1 MNHKNTKRLL
11 LSMGT
16 IVLVSGLHAA
26 GLTDQLT
33 GRANRVPQALRGFTP
48 IQFADNQGRTLTNAH
63 SAPSQVKAPRMNEA
77 GQDYPTLYG
86 TVISSKPGTDGSSA
100 QAKGMYTLTVDGTFS
115 RLNTQGDASF
125 GGAPMADGFY
135 YAVNRTGTGKIYVD
149 KFNTSTWKRS
159 THTNVTAVGLLAS
172 DVAYDPTSD
181 MVYGCFYNDN
191 ANGYVFG
198 KIDYSVRKRIA
209 IKPLEMS
216 YNAVMVDGEGQV
228 YGIDMT
234 GNLYKINKTDG
245 EATLVGHTGIIP
257 LYTSSA
263 TIDQSTGRCFWTVNP
278 SDGNGYLYEVNTQ
291 TAETTLLTTFVNSDE
306 VTGMYIPAP
315 APAAGAPAPVTGLT
329 PTFSDGSLS
338 GNVTFTLPKTTVSG
352 EDLSGDT
359 EYVLWVD
366 GVEAARA
373 QAAPGSSVSVPVETT
388 ASGRTS
394 FVACAINDAGKSK
407 PAITKIF
414 IGNDTPKAPAPEL
427 TYANGAF
434 IVSWQPVT
442 ATVNNGYMN
451 PEQVTYTV
459 TRFPDNVTVAQN
471 ISETSFTDPVAP
483 TPGRM
488 IAYKYEVKAEFAGN
502 VGAAGTTPVY
512 PLGEIAT
519 PWHEG
524 FDSSESMNN
533 FIIIDSNGDG
543 VKWGYSGGMSS
554 AYITNSS
561 KPHDDWM
568 ISAAIRMEAGVT
580 YKLTF
585 EAMASFYPE
594 RLEVK
599 MGKNPTP
606 DAMTITLVEPVELQ
620 PDFSMNANVP
630 EFTVE
635 ESGLYYI
642 GWHAISDAD
651 CFYLYLDNIS
661 LTDDAVHQTDA
672 IDPPYT
678 QTFDESA
685 SLEQFTVIDSNND
698 GFIWNID
705 QGEARVVAT
714 ANSDDWMIAP
724 PMNLKAGYL
733 YRVDILARTMGSQER
748 IEIKA
753 GKQPQVDAMTLDV
766 LPLTNVTATEPTPLS
781 AYFAPETDDVYYL
794 GIHAC
799 SDSNCYALYV
809 DNLSVSA
816 PVSVLAPA
824 EPLNVALAPAMDGAL
839 TAELSFTT
847 PNLDASGNMI
857 SSLSYVEVSYQG
869 EVVKRFENPA
879 VNAALNCQVSVPATG
894 NHTFTVVA
902 ANENGNGKPVDVT
915 AYFGNSI
922 PNVPTD
928 VAMTEEGDSGKV
940 TITWTA
946 PQTDINGRTLNPADL
961 TYILA
966 EVINGQSLI
975 MARDIKATTYT
986 LQSVSPDAPQQFKA
1000 YAVFALNSVGM
1011 SQGIATPSTPVGKP
1025 YQLPYVESFP
1035 NGAPQTALQV
1045 TQIYPEVSW
1054 STYVDNTTE
1063 VNSVDS
1069 DNGFLAMFGANMDAA
1084 GALQTAKI
1092 SLANALN
1099 PEFTFYVYNLADQY
1113 PDNNRIQVQVLTD
1126 AGQVVPLDNFL
1137 ISERFGEERGW
1148 SKVVVNMKEYAGT
1161 TVRVA
1166 IGCTVLGYSN
1176 ILIDALKIEDT
1187 DPTGVTTIQNVDAIC
1202 MVKDNCLSI
1211 MGCSGSAVTVS
1222 ALNGQVVYTGT
1233 PSADLSLTLAS
1244 GVYVVKVN
1252 SNFYKVM
1259 IP

>member
-1 MNHKNTKRLL
+1 MNYKNTKRLL
-11 LSMGT
+11 LSLGT
-16 IVLVSGLHAA
+16 VVLVSGLHAS

-33 GRANRVPQALRGFTP
+33 GRANRIPQALRGFTP
-48 IQFADNQGRTLTNAH
+48 IQFADEQGRTLAN
-63 SAPSQVKAPRMNEA
+63 APSSQNRVKAPRLSDAE
-77 GQDYPTLYG
+77 QDYPTLYG
-86 TVISSKPGTDGSSA
+86 TVISSKTGSDGSAA
-100 QAKGMYTLTVDGTFS
+100 QTKGMYKLTVDGTFS

-159 THTNVTAVGLLAS
+159 THTQVTSSGLLAS

-198 KIDYSVRKRIA
+198 KIDYSVRKRIV
-209 IKPLEMS
+209 IKPLEMA

-234 GNLYKINKTDG
+234 GNLYKVNKTDG
-245 EATLVGHTGIIP
+245 EATLVGHTGVIP

-291 TAETTLLTTFVNSDE
+291 TAEATLLTTFVHSDE

-315 APAAGAPAPVTGLT
+315 TPAAGAPAAVSDLT
-329 PTFSDGSLS
+329 ATFSDGSLS
-338 GNVTFTLPKTTVSG
+338 GTVTFTLPNTTVNG
-352 EDLSGDT
+352 ETLSDNP

-366 GVEAARA
+366 GVEKARA
-373 QAAPGSSVSVPVETT
+373 QAAPGSSVSIPVETS

-394 FVACAINDAGKSK
+394 FVVCTINDAGKSK
-407 PAITKIF
+407 PAISKIF
-414 IGNDTPKAPAPEL
+414 VGNDTPKAPAPQL
-427 TYANGAF
+427 TYENGAF
-434 IVSWQPVT
+434 IVSWPAVT

-459 TRFPDNVTVAQN
+459 TRLPDNVTVAQN
-471 ISETSFTDPVAP
+471 ISETSYTDPVEP

-580 YKLTF
+580 YKLAF

-606 DAMTITLVEPVELQ
+606 DAMNITLVEPVDLQ

-651 CFYLYLDNIS
+651 CFYLYVDNIS
-661 LTDDAVHQTDA
+661 LTDDAIHQTDA
-672 IDPPYT
+672 IDPPYS

-733 YRVDILARTMGSQER
+733 YRVDILARSMGMTER

-753 GKQPQVDAMTLDV
+753 GKEATVAAMTIDV
-766 LPLTNVTATEPTPLS
+766 LPVKTVSSPELTPLS
-781 AYFAPETDDVYYL
+781 AYFAPETDDIYYL

-799 SDSNCYALYV
+799 SEGNCYALYV

-824 EPLNVALAPAMDGAL
+824 EPLNTSLQPAMDGAL

-847 PNLDASGNMI
+847 PSLDASGNSI
-857 SSLSYVEVSYQG
+857 STLQYAEVIYDG

-879 VNAALNCQVSVPATG
+879 VNTKLTCQVSVPTTG

-902 ANENGNGKPVDVT
+902 ANEYGNGKPADVS
-915 AYFGNSI
+915 AYFGHSV
-922 PNVPTD
+922 PNVPSD
-928 VAMTEEGDSGKV
+928 VAMTEEGNTGKV

-961 TYILA
+961 RYIVA
-966 EVINGQSLI
+966 EIINGQSLV
-975 MARDIKATTYT
+975 MARDITATSYS
-986 LQSVSPDAPQQFKA
+986 LQAVSTDAPQQFKA
-1000 YAVFALNSVGM
+1000 YAVFALNAVGM

-1025 YQLPYVESFP
+1025 YQLPYVESFA

-1054 STYVDNTTE
+1054 STYLDNKTE

-1069 DNGFLAMFGANMDAA
+1069 DNGFLAMFGANLNAA

-1092 SLANALN
+1092 SLENALN
-1099 PEFTFYVYNLADQY
+1099 PEFTFYVFNLAEEY
-1113 PDNNRIQVQVLTD
+1113 PDNNRIQVQVLTED
-1126 AGQVVPLDNFL
+1126 GNISELDNFI
-1137 ISERFGEERGW
+1137 ISERFGNERGW
-1148 SKVVVNMKEYAGT
+1148 KKVIVNMKDYAGK
-1161 TVRVA
+1161 TVRLA
-1166 IGCTVLGYSN
+1166 IGGTILGYTN
-1176 ILIDALKIEDT
+1176 ILFDALKVEDT
-1187 DPTGVTTIQNVDAIC
+1187 DPTGVKTVQDVDVACI
-1202 MVKDNCLSI
+1202 VKDNCLTV
-1211 MGCSGSAVTVS
+1211 MGCAGNKVTVS
-1222 ALNGQVVYTGT
+1222 ALNGQSIYNGIPV
-1233 PSADLSLTLAS
+1233 ADLTLTLPS

-1252 SNFYKVM
+1252 DSVHKVM